1 MRLIVDVKDA
11 RLAIKQGEVIAYPTE
26 AVYGLGCC
34 PFNKEAVFRI
44 QALKARSSRKGFI
57 ILIANWAQ
65 LTPLI
70 TPISDELMQPVRE
83 TWPGPVSWIFP
94 KSPQIPDWLT
104 GEHEGIA
111 IRMSAHP
118 LLQALCLD
126 GPVVSTSAN
135 LSGEKPI
142 VALAPLIEDFSSV
155 DGVLLGELGGLS
167 QPSQIIDVRTGT
179 VLR

>member
-34 PFNKEAVFRI
+34 PFNKEAVVRI

-83 TWPGPVSWIFP
+83 TWPGPVTWIFP
-94 KSPQIPDWLT
+94 KSTLIPDWLT

-126 GPVVSTSAN
+126 APVVSTSAN

-142 VALAPLIEDFSSV
+142 VALAQLFEDFSSV
-155 DGVLLGELGGLS
+155 DGVLLGELGELS
-167 QPSQIIDVRTGT
+167 QPSQIIDVRTGA